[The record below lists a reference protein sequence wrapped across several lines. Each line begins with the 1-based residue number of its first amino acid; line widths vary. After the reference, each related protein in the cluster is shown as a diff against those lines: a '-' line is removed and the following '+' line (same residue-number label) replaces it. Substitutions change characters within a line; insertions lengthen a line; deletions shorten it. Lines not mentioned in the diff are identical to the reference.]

1 MRKVV
6 SIVLYTALMLGA
18 NVSLAADLAD
28 LEALRQGDMKKMSF
42 HSVAKEVSQAA
53 FLTEAG
59 DEATLADY
67 RDKYVLVNFWATWCA
82 PCRAEMPALDALQ
95 QAYGGESFE
104 VVTIATGRNPP
115 PAMKKFFADAG
126 VSNLPLHRDPKQK
139 LARGM
144 AVMGLPVSVLLNPEG
159 REIGRLMGDADWNS
173 EDAHALIEALIAAD
187 GQGDSPAN

>member
-1 MRKVV
+1 MLKVV

-18 NVSLAADLAD
+18 NVTLAADLSD

-42 HSVAKEVSQAA
+42 HSTPKEISQEA

-67 RDKYVLVNFWATWCA
+67 HGKYVLVNFWATWCA

-95 QAYGGESFE
+95 QAYGGEDFE

-115 PAMKKFFADAG
+115 PAMKKFFAQAG
-126 VSNLPLHRDPKQK
+126 VTNLPLHRDPKQK

-144 AVMGLPVSVLLNPEG
+144 AVMGLPVSVLLDPEG
-159 REIGRLMGDADWNS
+159 REIGRLMGDADWNG

-187 GQGDSPAN
+187 EQDDSSAN